1 MKKFNLKVKT
11 KNKNYSIIIGENI
24 LGKTG
29 KYINSALPNC
39 KKIALVVDANIP
51 PAKVFKLK
59 NSLKKYN
66 CFTIKINTNE
76 KIKNLE
82 TVNKLINILLK
93 KNFYRDDCLI
103 AFGGGVLGDIV
114 SLTANLIKRGIKFI
128 NIPSTF
134 LSQVDSSIG
143 GKTGVNSK
151 YGKNMIGTFYQ
162 PELVISDTSCLTSLP
177 KREIICGYAEI
188 LKHSLILD
196 RKFFLWLQKNGK
208 KILNIKSKLLVQ
220 KAIFKSCKIKT
231 KIIEKDEREKNLRM
245 ILNFGHTFAHAFEA
259 TKNFSKKI
267 NHGESVLLGMIC
279 AGEFAVEKGMLKK
292 TELELMKKHYLILN
306 LPTVLKKYFRKRDV
320 KNIIKFMQS
329 DKKNYNFKI
338 RLILIN
344 KIGKTLRP
352 KVFNK
357 LSIAKYLNSKLQ

>member
-114 SLTANLIKRGIKFI
+114 SLTANLIKRGIK
-128 NIPSTF
+128 
-134 LSQVDSSIG
+134 
-143 GKTGVNSK
+143 K
-151 YGKNMIGTFYQ
+151 
-162 PELVISDTSCLTSLP
+162 
-177 KREIICGYAEI
+177 EI
-188 LKHSLILD
+188 
-196 RKFFLWLQKNGK
+196 R
-208 KILNIKSKLLVQ
+208 
-220 KAIFKSCKIKT
+220 
-231 KIIEKDEREKNLRM
+231 R
-245 ILNFGHTFAHAFEA
+245 
-259 TKNFSKKI
+259 
-267 NHGESVLLGMIC
+267 
-279 AGEFAVEKGMLKK
+279 
-292 TELELMKKHYLILN
+292 
-306 LPTVLKKYFRKRDV
+306 
-320 KNIIKFMQS
+320 
-329 DKKNYNFKI
+329 
-338 RLILIN
+338 
-344 KIGKTLRP
+344 
-352 KVFNK
+352 
-357 LSIAKYLNSKLQ
+357 